1 METLKDI
8 LSLDLDN
15 CNIFKLTEEHLITF
29 KTEDFYTQNN
39 FYFYL
44 YNRLI
49 SFSDSM
55 VKEKAYCNYLISYY
69 LFIVMTPLNHEEI
82 SFYHGKKA
90 FELHNSSKYMEWLL
104 LFGTLEKPLLTYEL
118 CAKLA
123 KEILKE
129 NPNSN
134 LANFFLS

>member
-1 METLKDI
+1 METLKDL
-8 LSLDLDN
+8 LSLDLN
-15 CNIFKLTEEHLITF
+15 KCTIFDITEEHLIMF

-49 SFSDSM
+49 SFSNKM

-69 LFIVMTPLNHEEI
+69 LFIVMTPLNYEEI

-90 FELHNSSKYMEWLL
+90 FELDTSSKYMEWLL

-118 CAKLA
+118 CVKLA
-123 KEILKE
+123 KDIVKE

-134 LANFFLS
+134 LANYFLM